1 MVSIHNRI
9 YNVLMINNNR
19 IRPLNRYDF
28 KFKGPVVYWMNREQ
42 RIDDNWALLYAQ
54 QIAHDKKVP
63 LIVVHNLVSNYLGG
77 GRRQFD
83 FKIAGLLECE
93 KALDEKNIPFYL
105 FNRDD
110 GIVEINSFIKD
121 TNACA
126 VVTDF
131 NPLKISNYWLN
142 RVQEKNNVPFFQ
154 VDAHNIV
161 PCWSVSNKKE
171 FAARTIRPKINKLLK
186 DFLDNYP
193 KLQEQK
199 YKWDR
204 NLKKI
209 KWDGL
214 RKNRDFDNDAFPV
227 TWIQG
232 GAQSAQKAL
241 KLFIEQRLDNYSEAR
256 NDPSKDFQSELSP
269 YLHYGHISAQRIV
282 IELMK
287 SKSDKENK
295 DSFLE
300 ELIIRRELSDNFCF
314 YNSEYDSIKGFPD
327 WAKKTLLEHKND
339 KRDYIYN
346 KDELE
351 RASTHD
357 KIWNA
362 SQRQM
367 LRTGKMH
374 GYMRMYW
381 AKKILEWSKDVETA
395 LANAIYL
402 NDKYEL
408 DGRDPNGYVGIA
420 WSIGGVHDRA
430 WSERNIF
437 GKIRYMGEKGIRNKF
452 NIEKYVD
459 KYR

>member
-42 RIDDNWALLYAQ
+42 RVDDNWALLYAQ
-54 QIAHDKKVP
+54 QIANDKKIP
-63 LIVVHNLVSNYLGG
+63 LIVVHNLVGNYLGG
-77 GRRQFD
+77 GARQFD
-83 FKIAGLLECE
+83 FKTGGLIECE
-93 KALDEKNIPFYL
+93 KALNEKDIPFYL
-105 FNRDD
+105 FNKDD

-131 NPLKISNYWLN
+131 NPLKISNSWLN
-142 RVQEKNNVPFFQ
+142 RVQEKNSLPFFQ

-161 PCWSVSNKKE
+161 PCWFTSNKKE

-186 DFLDNYP
+186 DFIDDYP
-193 KLQEQK
+193 KLQKQK

-204 NLKKI
+204 NIKEI
-209 KWDGL
+209 KWDKL
-214 RKNRDFDNDAFPV
+214 RRDIEFENKVMPV

-232 GAQSAQKAL
+232 GSKYAQKTL
-241 KLFIEQRLDNYSEAR
+241 KSFIEQRLDNYSEAR

-269 YLHYGHISAQRIV
+269 YLHYGHISAQRVV

-287 SKSDKENK
+287 SDSDKKNRN
-295 DSFLE
+295 SFFE
-300 ELIIRRELSDNFCF
+300 ELIVRRELSDNFCF

-327 WAKKTLLEHKND
+327 WAKKTLIEHKKD
-339 KRDYIYN
+339 KRDYIYS

-351 RASTHD
+351 QANTHD
-357 KIWNA
+357 EVWNA

-367 LRTGKMH
+367 LSTGKMH

-430 WSERNIF
+430 WSERDVF
-437 GKIRYMGEKGIRNKF
+437 GKIRYMGEKGIRSKF
-452 NIEKYVD
+452 NIEEYLD